1 MTPKALAFR
10 TLVFFLVQYS
20 MVASEIH
27 HDIAKDRPTL
37 VDSTHRANQVV
48 SQPYY
53 YTLTS
58 AELGSPSPEAAIGNP
73 LKGLMPSPLFSQ
85 PPYGEQLPHALEFY
99 YIGTAM
105 TGNSF
110 MFDVS
115 PDHLTWLHC
124 LYLSMMIFLR
134 RIGQRHDRRSR

>member
-10 TLVFFLVQYS
+10 ALVFFLVQYS
-20 MVASEIH
+20 MVASKV
-27 HDIAKDRPTL
+27 DIAKDRPTL
-37 VDSTHRANQVV
+37 VDSTHRVNLDV
-48 SQPYY
+48 SSKSPPYY
-53 YTLTS
+53 HTLTS

-105 TGNSF
+105 MGNFSSA
-110 MFDVS
+110 MC
-115 PDHLTWLHC
+115 PP
-124 LYLSMMIFLR
+124 I
-134 RIGQRHDRRSR
+134 I